1 MYPQA
6 QETVAF
12 NVRMRRLELGYSQ
25 EDFAQTAGIERSRY
39 GRIERGEM
47 NLTLQSLFALA
58 EHLDIDP
65 ARLFDDV
72 TIDDLRDGR
81 QILASE

>member
-1 MYPQA
+1 
-6 QETVAF
+6 
-12 NVRMRRLELGYSQ
+12 
-25 EDFAQTAGIERSRY
+25 
-39 GRIERGEM
+39 M